1 MAIIHL
7 FLRDTSGANMVEYS
21 LLIALI
27 ALAAVG
33 SMSLLGNPAL
43 INAFTNA
50 NAGFPTGS

>member
-1 MAIIHL
+1 MAMIHQ
-7 FLRDTSGANMVEYS
+7 FLSETSGANMVEYS

-43 INAFTNA
+43 ISAFTRA
-50 NAGFPTGS
+50 NAGFPGGS